1 VIANGFSCSIVL
13 IRMTS
18 SFRLKQT
25 VNYTEPNPGVGVKVM
40 PIEPTGTNIGMV
52 VHPSSV
58 ST

>member
-1 VIANGFSCSIVL
+1 
-13 IRMTS
+13 MTS